1 MTRKMPFLA
10 LVCTACIAL
19 GAQAE
24 ETETPIL
31 DTLAESNQR
40 IAQALFDSQGDSETK
55 LTLDQ
60 IAELK
65 VEGLG
70 WGEIFRTLRADGSIL
85 GGSSNLGQVRSGHYQ
100 PPAIQPGS
108 PTLATVKGKLARPV
122 VITTGAGGRI
132 VTGSNGNSV
141 GHQAGVPDI
150 SDGDGDGNGRSD
162 IKGRKVP

>member
-24 ETETPIL
+24 ETETPIF
-31 DTLAESNQR
+31 DTLPESNQR
-40 IAQALFDSQGDSETK
+40 IALALFDSQGDSETK

-132 VTGSNGNSV
+132 VTHGRQQRPQR
-141 GHQAGVPDI
+141 HQGTEGP
-150 SDGDGDGNGRSD
+150 
-162 IKGRKVP
+162 